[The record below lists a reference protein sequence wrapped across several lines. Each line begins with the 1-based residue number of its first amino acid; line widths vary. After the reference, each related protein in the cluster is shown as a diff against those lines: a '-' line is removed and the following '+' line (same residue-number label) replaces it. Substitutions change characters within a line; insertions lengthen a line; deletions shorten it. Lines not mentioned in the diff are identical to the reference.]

1 MKAQQP
7 TKTNIWYC
15 TCHLITERKGMRHKE
30 IFRLGR
36 FEDRVKLAKLLL
48 DRAVDFTTEK
58 IVLEFVD

>member
-1 MKAQQP
+1 
-7 TKTNIWYC
+7 
-15 TCHLITERKGMRHKE
+15 MRHKE